1 MTDGTSGTKP
11 RATSAGP
18 RSGSAS
24 RTGTGTG
31 TGTGPG
37 VRAAAGARWLGP
49 LAWVIALAVLLAP
62 LSTFGTLGEAGLWDP
77 PELETAELAR
87 RIGVNILGADGL
99 VVPERDNSVPIASEL
114 GRGQL
119 PLTVLA
125 GAFAGLGLEPWAGR
139 LVFGLWGLLALL
151 ATWIVARRL
160 ADRTVA
166 ALAVLVLATTPLF
179 FVQSRT
185 LLGDVVTMAG
195 SALAVAGLGLATF
208 DSRLGRLGRGLA
220 LVVGL
225 LGLAVGFGARGLL
238 VGLAIPASG
247 VGVAWLVATSAG
259 LRESPGA
266 LVRAAQW
273 AGGAL
278 VSARVIVWTISAIE
292 TRSGAGSWLTVAVVV
307 SWVALCALAPS
318 QASAR
323 RTFSDA
329 IGAFSLMLASSA
341 AWVSGAVLSGAGSGS
356 GLGDS
361 TFTLVMGAAFLDGN
375 RFPTFDVEFQALA
388 HGLIPWAAVLPFA
401 VGRMLRSPEASEC
414 AHLATRERRAS
425 RDDASAFRLVVLSTL
440 VTGFVAYAVMAS
452 AVALPPFAPVFA
464 VALCVAWMLRDID
477 FGAPTSLALGAG
489 IAALGVVLFSDFR
502 HFPEKAFAA
511 YGLPDEEFPEALVAS
526 STLLVALAVVL
537 PAFILVLILMERRNG
552 PAFASAPYR
561 AWFAGLWGGFNGRLG
576 WSLILIEAGLVFAG
590 IGGLGLYVGWWRF
603 GAGIP
608 VPIRTALLNAW
619 WVLPVAL
626 VLIPVAGVAARD
638 AVRTF
643 FRVVPVGR
651 GVAACLCLALG
662 GLVLSFAY
670 FPALAAQ
677 LSPKDAF
684 DAFEERRGAGDEL
697 GVLGLSPATASYHV
711 EVPIAALEDP
721 ESAVA
726 WLLDDSS
733 RPRWVVMDSKLLARA
748 NSLFRVQRSTN
759 LPVAYVSDR
768 VLLAKTSLPAEEQ
781 KNPLQLFVLDAPPEL
796 QHPIDAELEGWL
808 DVLGWEVS
816 DSSHAVVDTLLA
828 GTRYDLTICY
838 RVKKQFAGTWRT
850 FVHLEGAGA
859 ERLQLDHDT
868 LGDLYPMEEWREGDM
883 ICDKHAFTV
892 PPYSAPADR
901 QLYFGL
907 YRGNRRLKVTRGDH
921 DDDRIRG
928 GVVKIR

>member
-1 MTDGTSGTKP
+1 MAP
-11 RATSAGP
+11 
-18 RSGSAS
+18 
-24 RTGTGTG
+24 
-31 TGTGPG
+31 
-37 VRAAAGARWLGP
+37 VARWLGP
-49 LAWVIALAVLLAP
+49 LAWVIAFAVLLAP
-62 LSTFGTLGEAGLWDP
+62 LSTFGSLGEAGLWDP

-125 GAFAGLGLEPWAGR
+125 GAFAGLGLDPWAGR
-139 LVFGLWGLLALL
+139 FVFGLWGLLALL

-208 DSRLGRLGRGLA
+208 DSRMRWGGRGLA
-220 LVVGL
+220 LIVGL

-259 LRESPGA
+259 LRESPGL

-273 AGGAL
+273 VGGVL
-278 VSARVIVWTISAIE
+278 VSARIIAWTLSAIE
-292 TRSGAGSWLTVAVVV
+292 SRSGAGWWLTVAVAL
-307 SWVALCALAPS
+307 SWAALCALAPS

-329 IGAFSLMLASSA
+329 VGAFSLMLAVSA
-341 AWVSGAVLSGAGSGS
+341 AWISGAVLSTAGAGASSGS
-356 GLGDS
+356 GFGDA
-361 TFTLVMGAAFLDGN
+361 TFTLVMGASFLDGN
-375 RFPTFDVEFQALA
+375 RFATFDAEFQALA

-401 VGRMLRSPEASEC
+401 VGRMLRSPEASEGTQ
-414 AHLATRERRAS
+414 LANHESRAG

-440 VTGFVAYAVMAS
+440 VTGFAAYAVMAS

-464 VALCVAWMLRDID
+464 VALCLAWMLRDID

-489 IAALGVVLFSDFR
+489 VAALGVVLFSDFR

-511 YGLPDEEFPEALVAS
+511 YGLPDEEFPEALVGN

-537 PAFILVLILMERRNG
+537 PAFILMLILMERRNG
-552 PAFASAPYR
+552 PAFVSAPYR
-561 AWFAGLWGGFNGRLG
+561 AWFAGLWGGFDGRLG
-576 WSLILIEAGLVFAG
+576 WALILIEAGLVFAG
-590 IGGLGLYVGWWRF
+590 VGGLGLYAGWWGF
-603 GAGIP
+603 GEGIP
-608 VPIRTALLNAW
+608 APIRTALLNAW
-619 WVLPVAL
+619 WALPVAL
-626 VLIPVAGVAARD
+626 VLIPVAGMAARD

-643 FRVVPVGR
+643 FRLVPVGR
-651 GVAACLCLALG
+651 GVAACLCLASG
-662 GLVLSFAY
+662 GAVLSFAY

-684 DAFEERRGAGDEL
+684 DAFEARSGAEDEL

-711 EVPIAALEDP
+711 DVPIVALEDP
-721 ESAVA
+721 EAAVA
-726 WLLDDSS
+726 WLVGDSAQA
-733 RPRWVVMDSKLLARA
+733 RWVVMGSDLLARA
-748 NSLFRVQRSTN
+748 NSLFRAQRSVN

-768 VLLAKTSLPAEEQ
+768 VLLAKASLAPEEQ
-781 KNPLQLFVLDAPPEL
+781 KNPLQPFVLEAPPEL
-796 QHPIDAELEGWL
+796 QHPIDAQLEGWL
-808 DVLGWEVS
+808 DVLGWQIT
-816 DSSHAVVDTLLA
+816 DSTDAAVDTLLA
-828 GTRYDLTICY
+828 GSRYSLTICY
-838 RVKKQFAGTWRT
+838 RVKQPFAGEWRT
-850 FVHLEGAGA
+850 FVHLDGAGV

-868 LGDLYPMEEWREGDM
+868 LGDVYPMEGWREGDM

-901 QLYFGL
+901 RLYFGL
-907 YRGNRRLKVTRGDH
+907 YRGTRRLKVTGGDH
-921 DDDRIRG
+921 DEDRIHG